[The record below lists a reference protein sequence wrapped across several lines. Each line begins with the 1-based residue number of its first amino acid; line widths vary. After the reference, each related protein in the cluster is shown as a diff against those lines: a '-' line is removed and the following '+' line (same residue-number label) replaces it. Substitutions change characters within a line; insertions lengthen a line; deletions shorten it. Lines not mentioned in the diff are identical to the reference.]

1 MIKCFDKNGQE
12 LHLNDY
18 VLIKT
23 NIGMHE
29 GYVRGIGRDKVHV
42 NCLVGE
48 FWIAPNNIYK
58 KSYDK
63 FMNDPQFY
71 AGRFIFYPFYNS
83 IIIRSI

>member
-1 MIKCFDKNGQE
+1 MRHIREERFGDYLKGLIKVIKCFDKNGQE

-29 GYVRGIGRDKVHV
+29 GYVRVIGRDKVHV

-58 KSYDK
+58 KS
-63 FMNDPQFY
+63 
-71 AGRFIFYPFYNS
+71 
-83 IIIRSI
+83 

>member
-58 KSYDK
+58 KVKIEIHERSAVLCGS
-63 FMNDPQFY
+63 FY
-71 AGRFIFYPFYNS
+71 FLSFL
-83 IIIRSI
+83 